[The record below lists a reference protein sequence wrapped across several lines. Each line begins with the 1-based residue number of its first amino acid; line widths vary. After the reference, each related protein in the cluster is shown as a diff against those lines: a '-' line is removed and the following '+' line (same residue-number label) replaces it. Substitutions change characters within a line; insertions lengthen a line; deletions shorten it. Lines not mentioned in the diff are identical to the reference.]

1 LKVIEVRDLP
11 IEELATLLDE
21 TKEELFNLR
30 FQHATGQLENYK
42 RLGQVRR
49 DVARMETVVKERELG
64 IVPEPAP
71 EELAARPPRPQRP
84 PRRSRRKAEEEKFD
98 EESGEAE
105 LEEGGSGGVA
115 APRAEELHSPEAA
128 IPPRSKEVE

>member
-1 LKVIEVRDLP
+1 VKVIEVRDLP

-64 IVPEPAP
+64 IVPEPSP
-71 EELAARPPRPQRP
+71 EEIAARP
-84 PRRSRRKAEEEKFD
+84 SRREKKKAEKD
-98 EESGEAE
+98 VAKDSPGEESET
-105 LEEGGSGGVA
+105 EE
-115 APRAEELHSPEAA
+115 E
-128 IPPRSKEVE
+128 EVE